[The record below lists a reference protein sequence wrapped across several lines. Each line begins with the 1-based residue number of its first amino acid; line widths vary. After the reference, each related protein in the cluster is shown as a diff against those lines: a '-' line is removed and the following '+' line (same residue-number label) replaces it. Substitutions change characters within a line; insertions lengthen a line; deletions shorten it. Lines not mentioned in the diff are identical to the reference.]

1 MKSFLP
7 LFCLLILLLASCAQQ
22 EEAVIPEAEKV
33 PTCHLQGLAVVEDRV
48 AGHNGSEPFFYVALL
63 DDRGLKTEDVFP
75 GTLLPALRKRGQIVE
90 LTYHYSYS
98 EKFSYV
104 SACGP
109 NTDGTPLIEVMRKIQ
124 VCKIEAVGD

>member
-1 MKSFLP
+1 MKSFFP
-7 LFCLLILLLASCAQQ
+7 IFCLFFLLLGSCAQQ
-22 EEAVIPEAEKV
+22 EEVVPEAEKV

-48 AGHNGSEPFFYVALL
+48 AGHNGSDPFFYVALL

-75 GTLLPALRKRGQIVE
+75 GILLPALRKRGQIVE

-109 NTDGTPLIEVMRKIQ
+109 DEYGQPLIEVMRKIQ